1 MATRISVS
9 KETKLGLG
17 SVVVFIVS
25 HAYSRRLFFDVV
37 RFSFSPVSQINHKTF
52 LGTK

>member
-1 MATRISVS
+1 MATRISGNE
-9 KETKLGLG
+9 ETKLGLG

-25 HAYSRRLFFDVV
+25 HAYSRRLFDVV
-37 RFSFSPVSQINHKTF
+37 RFSFGPVSQINHKTF